1 MLALLALFGL
11 LSSAHGFNVRSA
23 RPSGSLQ
30 SYRTGAPRL
39 AVDEARLKLIK
50 GGLPQKFAERVSFQ
64 SSGQRQAGQ
73 EEEILILWREFK
85 KCYPSE
91 KVALQMLS
99 KNTAVILPQL
109 NSPRKIKGTYA
120 LLQKR
125 LGKAAT
131 SELLLKNP
139 GVLVCSP
146 EGLAKLSD
154 KVGGKARTR
163 MMHVARVLKPL
174 RSGHELQGPRPE
186 RVGSLTRRYPAICHR
201 LSPPQEILD
210 AAELVASLEANKPL
224 IGALSGLV
232 GVLIIGAIAARI
244 GTVNGADMSPG
255 GLVDS
260 MVTNNPY
267 FR

>member
-1 MLALLALFGL
+1 MVSSPSTPTQVLVRGCARSRCPPEVITLQSVAISGDKVTSSTAIRGHQRPSVVKWPSVDSPLFLVNSLHSQPFVDQVKHRIMHALLALFGL

-163 MMHVARVLKPL
+163 MMHVARALKPL
-174 RSGHELQGPRPE
+174 RSVH
-186 RVGSLTRRYPAICHR
+186 Y
-201 LSPPQEILD
+201 SP
-210 AAELVASLEANKPL
+210 
-224 IGALSGLV
+224 
-232 GVLIIGAIAARI
+232 
-244 GTVNGADMSPG
+244 
-255 GLVDS
+255 
-260 MVTNNPY
+260 
-267 FR
+267 

>member
-1 MLALLALFGL
+1 MHALLALFGL

-163 MMHVARVLKPL
+163 MMHVAR
-174 RSGHELQGPRPE
+174 
-186 RVGSLTRRYPAICHR
+186 
-201 LSPPQEILD
+201 
-210 AAELVASLEANKPL
+210 
-224 IGALSGLV
+224 AL
-232 GVLIIGAIAARI
+232 
-244 GTVNGADMSPG
+244 
-255 GLVDS
+255 
-260 MVTNNPY
+260 
-267 FR
+267 

>member
-1 MLALLALFGL
+1 MLALFLGLFGL
-11 LSSAHGFNVRSA
+11 LSRAHGFNVRASA

-30 SYRTGAPRL
+30 PYRTGAPRL

-131 SELLLKNP
+131 FELLLKNP

-163 MMHVARVLKPL
+163 MMHVACALALEKWPRIGSPHPPVSRHMPSALATAGDSRRRRARRVA
-174 RSGHELQGPRPE
+174 RGQQAAHWC
-186 RVGSLTRRYPAICHR
+186 AIRARGGTHHRCHR
-201 LSPPQEILD
+201 GPDRHCEWRRHEPWW
-210 AAELVASLEANKPL
+210 
-224 IGALSGLV
+224 
-232 GVLIIGAIAARI
+232 AR
-244 GTVNGADMSPG
+244 
-255 GLVDS
+255 
-260 MVTNNPY
+260 
-267 FR
+267 

>member
-1 MLALLALFGL
+1 
-11 LSSAHGFNVRSA
+11 
-23 RPSGSLQ
+23 
-30 SYRTGAPRL
+30 
-39 AVDEARLKLIK
+39 VDEARLKLIK

-163 MMHVARVLKPL
+163 MMHVALKPS

-186 RVGSLTRRYPAICHR
+186 RVGSLTRRYPAMCHR